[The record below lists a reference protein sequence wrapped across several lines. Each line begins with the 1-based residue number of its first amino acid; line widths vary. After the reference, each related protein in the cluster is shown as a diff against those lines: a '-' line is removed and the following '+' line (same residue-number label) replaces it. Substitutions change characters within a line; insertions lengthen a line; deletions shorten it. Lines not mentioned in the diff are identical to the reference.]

1 MIVLYLHE
9 NNLQGS
15 IPLSL
20 VKCENVVDLDLSK
33 NNLNGTISYQV
44 IGLSFSSIS
53 LDLSANKFTG
63 VLPTKVGNLINL
75 EHLDISENMLFGK
88 IPTSLGSCVKLEYLP
103 MRSNFFQG
111 VIPSSLE
118 SLRGIQLLDLSKN
131 NFSGNIPN
139 FLERFIYL
147 QLLNLSYNN
156 FDGEVPTNGVFK
168 NTSATVIKGNGKLCG
183 GMPKFHLPVCKYN
196 KSKKRKLTPS
206 LKLIISILSSLL
218 GVTLVMLFL
227 LLCTLKRK
235 RRESILS
242 N

>member
-1 MIVLYLHE
+1 MIVLYLHD

-118 SLRGIQLLDLSKN
+118 SLRGLQVLDLSKN
-131 NFSGNIPN
+131 NFSD
-139 FLERFIYL
+139 R
-147 QLLNLSYNN
+147 
-156 FDGEVPTNGVFK
+156 
-168 NTSATVIKGNGKLCG
+168 
-183 GMPKFHLPVCKYN
+183 
-196 KSKKRKLTPS
+196 KS
-206 LKLIISILSSLL
+206 
-218 GVTLVMLFL
+218 VV
-227 LLCTLKRK
+227 
-235 RRESILS
+235 
-242 N
+242 